1 MTAGSVRRK
10 ALTLLAAGALL
21 AGLSAGP
28 AAAQESA
35 TSPDALSETYGSWSL
50 RCGAEGAGCHVFQ
63 ALYRAKD
70 KARLV
75 QVTLFSPP
83 DADGALLLRALTPLG
98 AVLIEAAVLVVDDGA
113 PTNISYISCWPRGC
127 VAETA
132 LTPDLEAALRAGL
145 TLAVLVVSAENGQTI
160 RFELSLDGITRALDR
175 LRGM

>member
-1 MTAGSVRRK
+1 MTVGSMKRRT
-10 ALTLLAAGALL
+10 LTLLAAGTLL

-28 AAAQESA
+28 GATQESA
-35 TSPDALSETYGSWSL
+35 ASPDALSEIYGSWSL

-63 ALYRAKD
+63 ALYRTKD

-83 DADGALLLRALTPLG
+83 DAEGGLLLRALTPLG
-98 AVLIEAAVLVVDDGA
+98 AVLTKGAVLVVDDGA
-113 PTNISYISCWPRGC
+113 PTSVPFLACWPRGC

-145 TLAVLVVSAENGQTI
+145 TLAVLVQSADTGQTV
-160 RFELSLDGITRALDR
+160 RFELSLDGITRALDE
-175 LRGM
+175 LRKK

>member
-28 AAAQESA
+28 AATQESA

-63 ALYRAKD
+63 ALYRVTD

-83 DADGALLLRALTPLG
+83 DAEGALLLRALTPLG
-98 AVLIEAAVLVVDDGA
+98 AVLTGGAILAVDDGA
-113 PTNISYISCWPRGC
+113 PTSVPFLACWPRGC

-145 TLAVLVVSAENGQTI
+145 TLAVLVENADTGQTV